1 MQVNNLSDPSKR
13 TFSYLPIGF
22 VQNAFDEPTSPETLK
37 AVESRLI
44 IKPDLQDGLTGLQPG
59 GRILVI
65 FSFHLAPRDIELLQH
80 PRGDRSRPKRGV
92 FALHSPHRPNPIGA
106 TVVEIITI
114 QGNVLTVAGLDALNN
129 TPILDIKP
137 FDE

>member
-1 MQVNNLSDPSKR
+1 MNHLSDPSEL
-13 TFSYLPIGF
+13 TFSYRAIGV
-22 VQNAFDEPTSPETLK
+22 VQNAFDKPTSPETLK

-44 IKPDLQDGLTGLQPG
+44 IKPALKDGLSGLQPG
-59 GRILVI
+59 GRLLVI
-65 FSFHLAPRDIELLQH
+65 FHFHLAPREIDLLQH
-80 PRGDRSRPKRGV
+80 PRGDQNRPKRGV

-106 TVVEIITI
+106 TVVELISI

>member
-1 MQVNNLSDPSKR
+1 MNHLPDLSKQNVR
-13 TFSYLPIGF
+13 YRVIG
-22 VQNAFDEPTSPETLK
+22 VVRNAFNEPTSPETLK
-37 AVESRLI
+37 SVESRLI
-44 IKPDLQDGLTGLQPG
+44 IDPALQDGLTGLQPG
-59 GRILVI
+59 GRLLVI
-65 FSFHLAPRDIELLQH
+65 FHFHLAPQEIELLQH
-80 PRGDRSRPKRGV
+80 PRGDQSRPKRGV

-106 TVVEIITI
+106 TVVGLISI